1 MNFRK
6 LNKQL
11 KLKLKKLFSLNIHE
25 YFKNKSTNY
34 IYHKKLQSHFKV
46 RLLIFKKFININ

>member
-6 LNKQL
+6 LNK

-25 YFKNKSTNY
+25 YFKKQ
-34 IYHKKLQSHFKV
+34 IYKLY
-46 RLLIFKKFININ
+46 LP

>member
-6 LNKQL
+6 INKKL

-25 YFKNKSTNY
+25 YFKKTNLQIIFTIKSSN
-34 IYHKKLQSHFKV
+34 
-46 RLLIFKKFININ
+46 LISK

>member
-6 LNKQL
+6 LNKKL

-25 YFKNKSTNY
+25 YFKKQ
-34 IYHKKLQSHFKV
+34 IYKLY
-46 RLLIFKKFININ
+46 LP